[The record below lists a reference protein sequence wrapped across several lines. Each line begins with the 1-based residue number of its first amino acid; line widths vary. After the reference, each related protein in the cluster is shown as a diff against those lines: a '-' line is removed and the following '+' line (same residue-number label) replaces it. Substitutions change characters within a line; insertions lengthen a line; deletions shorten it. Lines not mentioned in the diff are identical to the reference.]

1 MGQKAHPY
9 GLRVGYIKEWKSRW
23 FSKTKDFAKFLH
35 EDFKIRE
42 YIKRQ
47 YSTAAISSIEIERAS
62 DRARVIIYSARP
74 GIIIGRRG
82 ADIDRLRD
90 DLANLTNKDV
100 YIDIKEIKDPQVD
113 AQLIS
118 ENVAF
123 QIERRVAFRRAMK
136 KAVQMAM
143 GHGAE
148 GVKIRCSGRLGGIE
162 LSRSEVY
169 KEGKIPLQTFR
180 ADVEYGFCEA
190 HTTYGLIGVK
200 VWICKGEVLPE
211 KRQPAIS
218 SQPAVAQKQ
227 KPKTTTPRI
236 HSGFVSRKPRADQDK
251 NQKKER

>member
-1 MGQKAHPY
+1 MGQKVHPY
-9 GLRVGYIKEWKSRW
+9 GVRLGHIKTWKSRW
-23 FSKTKDFAKFLH
+23 FAKSKDFARLLH

-42 YIKRQ
+42 YVKKQ
-47 YSTAAISSIEIERAS
+47 YSSAAISNIEIERAS
-62 DRARVIIYSARP
+62 DRARVIIHSARP

-100 YIDIKEIKDPQVD
+100 YIDIKEVKDPQVD

-123 QIERRVAFRRAMK
+123 QIEKRVAFRRTMK

-143 GHGAE
+143 DHGAE

-180 ADVEYGFCEA
+180 ADIDYGFCEA
-190 HTTYGLIGVK
+190 HTTYGLIGIK

-211 KRQPAIS
+211 KGA
-218 SQPAVAQKQ
+218 PAVISQAPAAKVQ
-227 KPKTTTPRI
+227 KPKAGR
-236 HSGFVSRKPRADQDK
+236 R
-251 NQKKER
+251 KKER

>member
-1 MGQKAHPY
+1 MGQKVHPY
-9 GLRVGYIKEWKSRW
+9 GVRLGHIKTWKSRW
-23 FSKTKDFAKFLH
+23 FAKSKDFARLLH

-42 YIKRQ
+42 YVKKQ
-47 YSTAAISSIEIERAS
+47 YSSAAISNIEIERAS
-62 DRARVIIYSARP
+62 DRARVIIHSARP

-100 YIDIKEIKDPQVD
+100 YIDIKEVKDPQVD

-123 QIERRVAFRRAMK
+123 QIEKRVAFRRTMK

-143 GHGAE
+143 DHGAE

-180 ADVEYGFCEA
+180 ADIDYGFCEA

-211 KRQPAIS
+211 KGPPVVS
-218 SQPAVAQKQ
+218 SPTSATEKQ
-227 KPKTTTPRI
+227 KPKAER
-236 HSGFVSRKPRADQDK
+236 R
-251 NQKKER
+251 KKER